1 MEAGLLILFVLV
13 FGLGFLALGVWWLV
27 LLIEAVRIPDAQW
40 DAARQNKILQILLMV
55 LLGIIGTVVYQFTA
69 RPELKRVGPPPQA
82 YAPPPYGG

>member
-1 MEAGLLILFVLV
+1 MEAGILILVVLV
-13 FGLGFLALGVWWLV
+13 IGLGFLALSVWWLV

-69 RPELKRVGPPPQA
+69 RPELKRVGPPPSG
-82 YAPPPYGG
+82 YTPPPYAG